1 MNPFRKLKLKSQ
13 LRNCDYVLA
22 GTVIKQQYY
31 DSSKST
37 VINRLIDEYMENPC
51 FDTALALIEYNEM
64 MVFYFT
70 ESCDGGLYVRK
81 TSQDHARSETSD
93 QVTDD
98 AALLDADIPT
108 LEQLEEERRRD
119 ALELDEDGQDR
130 SDDPL
135 FDTKRIRREEKH
147 RQILQ
152 ESEEW
157 MEQLLASRE
166 PRTKKYPHSKREYE
180 QQFLFDNEQVEGTKT
195 EIDTALEAEEPVLSS
210 ANSLDEEQD
219 TIQFTPV
226 IEANE
231 EAAAAWESDLPA
243 KEEAWESDLPAMEE
257 ISPKPEPIVPDSMVQ
272 PELEV
277 TATAQTAQAKWE
289 TAATVDA
296 KPEPK
301 AELAPQHPIRPKR
314 AYPNVIAT
322 LKIDIHTMVKQLE
335 DYRHQ
340 LSYQPFNEKQLI
352 AWIKSLEEAIEE
364 FSEVVDLLEDS

>member
-1 MNPFRKLKLKSQ
+1 MNPFKKLKLKSQ

-81 TSQDHARSETSD
+81 TSQDHKRTDHSEHGYHADSNSNEDFAASD
-93 QVTDD
+93 DPYSD
-98 AALLDADIPT
+98 SSHLDSDIPT
-108 LEQLEEERRRD
+108 LEQLEEVRRRD
-119 ALELDEDGQDR
+119 AFDLSADSLDP

-147 RQILQ
+147 RKILQ

-157 MEQLLASRE
+157 MEQLLSARE

-180 QQFLFDNEQVEGTKT
+180 KQFFS
-195 EIDTALEAEEPVLSS
+195 DTANEEAQQKTDMVTYTEQEDNVPS
-210 ANSLDEEQD
+210 ATDLLHDPQD
-219 TIQFTPV
+219 TIQFTP
-226 IEANE
+226 ILEAE
-231 EAAAAWESDLPA
+231 
-243 KEEAWESDLPAMEE
+243 
-257 ISPKPEPIVPDSMVQ
+257 PEP
-272 PELEV
+272 
-277 TATAQTAQAKWE
+277 
-289 TAATVDA
+289 AATSVTE
-296 KPEPK
+296 PEPAAIQEADQQAPAALA
-301 AELAPQHPIRPKR
+301 AEQEVAATLESEPEFDLSRTRSMKPKKS
-314 AYPNVIAT
+314 YPNVIAT
-322 LKIDIHTMVKQLE
+322 LKIDIHTMAKQLE
-335 DYRHQ
+335 DYRQQ

-364 FSEVVDLLEDS
+364 FSEVVDLLEDDN